1 MNTQMKTFNSSTRR
15 IRFATCLSTLCV
27 IALSTQAAT
36 ITVMNGNDSGVGSLR
51 QAIANAHNGDTIN
64 FDAALNVIGLWSG
77 ELVVDK
83 SVAISGPGAANL
95 ILDGNQRGRLFH
107 IIDGVTV
114 SISGL
119 TTTSGL
125 ADDRGNAILNDHSTL
140 TLRDCIIGEN
150 ILSSEKGGAIC
161 NDGASAIMV

>member
-1 MNTQMKTFNSSTRR
+1 MKTFNSNTCR
-15 IRFATCLSTLCV
+15 ILFATCLCALSL

-36 ITVMNGNDSGVGSLR
+36 ITVINGNDTGAGSLR
-51 QAIANAHNGDTIN
+51 QALADAHNGDTIN

-83 SVAISGPGAANL
+83 NVTTSGQGAANL

-107 IIDGVTV
+107 IINGVTV

-125 ADDRGNAILNDHSTL
+125 ADDRGGAILNDHSTL
-140 TLRDCIIGEN
+140 TVSDCIIGEN
-150 ILSSEKGGAIC
+150 ILSLDKGGAIC
-161 NDGASAIMV
+161 NDGASG